1 MSGYLVSPGDWP
13 AGKPALSADEA
24 EKVLDRLDRVEELI
38 SAHPAQ
44 QEYAATKESRGTSD
58 DWKARALRAESAL
71 AAIETLCRD
80 FDVRSNYQPTY
91 EIVARRIRATI
102 AAALTEET

>member
-1 MSGYLVSPGDWP
+1 MLTHNRVSHISGPVDAIAATLQPLLD
-13 AGKPALSADEA
+13 DTA
-24 EKVLDRLDRVEELI
+24 E

-44 QEYAATKESRGTSD
+44 QDIATTKESRGTSD
-58 DWKARALRAESAL
+58 DWTARALRAESAL

-91 EIVARRIRATI
+91 GMVTRRIRATI